1 MICAAVTLE
10 AIADVQDRFDMI
22 RQDYENAGSYRS
34 AAGWLVFVAVL
45 GMLYEPAVA
54 AIRFLN
60 VEIINQNFMIIGI
73 VVSTCMFV

>member
-10 AIADVQDRFDMI
+10 AIADVQDWFDMI